1 MVRRVAIACR
11 GGCRIPAF
19 ESIFDHVAGG
29 AMNTRDHL
37 DSYIKH
43 LQRRLRIG
51 AVLRGS
57 AVFTSVALA
66 VTVILVLLANH
77 FAFASWTL
85 TSSRVVLLVSLAL
98 ATGFG
103 LAVPLYGMSP
113 RRTATKAETAFPQF
127 EQRLVDD
134 AERDGAKKDTF
145 IDLLTAE
152 TLDISQSAQP
162 AQLVPNTTLLAS
174 LAIGLASLGVLVW
187 LVLAGPGYLGHGA
200 SLIWTAAGH
209 VAGPL
214 YQLRVSPGDA
224 AVRRNSDQLVTA
236 QLAGLQTKN
245 PRLYARFQSAS
256 KWEQDNMQPQPGG
269 SGFQFLFTGLPQGA
283 AYYVEP

>member
-1 MVRRVAIACR
+1 MVRRVAIACG
-11 GGCRIPAF
+11 GGCRITAC

-57 AVFTSVALA
+57 AVFVSVARA

-98 ATGFG
+98 AIGFG

-127 EQRLVDD
+127 EQRLVTF
-134 AERDGAKKDTF
+134 AERDAAKKEPFIELLAADT
-145 IDLLTAE
+145 LH
-152 TLDISQSAQP
+152 ISQP
-162 AQLVPNTTLLAS
+162 AHPPPPLPTTPPPPS
-174 LAIGLASLGVLVW
+174 
-187 LVLAGPGYLGHGA
+187 P
-200 SLIWTAAGH
+200 
-209 VAGPL
+209 PL
-214 YQLRVSPGDA
+214 SP
-224 AVRRNSDQLVTA
+224 
-236 QLAGLQTKN
+236 
-245 PRLYARFQSAS
+245 
-256 KWEQDNMQPQPGG
+256 
-269 SGFQFLFTGLPQGA
+269 
-283 AYYVEP
+283 

>member
-19 ESIFDHVAGG
+19 ESIFDDVAGG

-85 TSSRVVLLVSLAL
+85 TGSRVVLLVSLAL
-98 ATGFG
+98 AIGFG
-103 LAVPLYGMSP
+103 LAVPLYGINP
-113 RRTATKAETAFPQF
+113 RPTAAKPQTSFPQS
-127 EQRLVDD
+127 DHP
-134 AERDGAKKDTF
+134 
-145 IDLLTAE
+145 LLT
-152 TLDISQSAQP
+152 
-162 AQLVPNTTLLAS
+162 
-174 LAIGLASLGVLVW
+174 
-187 LVLAGPGYLGHGA
+187 
-200 SLIWTAAGH
+200 
-209 VAGPL
+209 
-214 YQLRVSPGDA
+214 
-224 AVRRNSDQLVTA
+224 
-236 QLAGLQTKN
+236 
-245 PRLYARFQSAS
+245 F
-256 KWEQDNMQPQPGG
+256 
-269 SGFQFLFTGLPQGA
+269 
-283 AYYVEP
+283 